1 MKGDRKIGCLV
12 PNRCAFY
19 ISYLYTAYDFQRDMY
34 SLCPFLLY
42 VAVAVGVEELLEVV
56 YL

>member
-1 MKGDRKIGCLV
+1 MYQTDVLAIFL
-12 PNRCAFY
+12 
-19 ISYLYTAYDFQRDMY
+19 IYTAYDFQRDMY

-42 VAVAVGVEELLEVV
+42 VAVAVGVEEFLEVV